1 MDLKTFMNAR
11 YRDKD
16 SQLPQTNTRIKDDHY
31 GVKGGSYAIT
41 DEDYPTFL
49 STYYRDIVAA
59 NKPEYLTELQ
69 LPNNGPLLV
78 DLDLHFPYECEE
90 RYYTKDHIDDLIG
103 GYLEQFKKIFQ
114 FDDSTQFEA
123 LVLEKDSINRV
134 LAKNMTK
141 DGLHLVICISCERKM
156 QMVLR
161 DRMIPKIKEMWE
173 SSVPITN
180 SWEDALDN
188 SITSGQTGWQLYG
201 SRKPGHEPYKLTYV
215 YRIGYDTSDGEFTID
230 CIPADKISIAEYMP
244 KLSARCSTHPKYFYK
259 SDFIKDLNGV
269 ADPSPRKQFQ
279 RLQHAGA
286 AGTNTSNGQ
295 NLSVILSIKSKDDLE
310 KAIQDFLDSLPE
322 SDHDL
327 RDLYDYVMILPESY
341 YGKSSYS
348 KWVRVGMA
356 LRNTDDRLFIVWLA
370 FSAQSVDFQYSEVHN
385 VYDKWLNFAT
395 NNPTGLS
402 KKSVMYWCRSD
413 VPAKY
418 SELRKKSVDYMLD
431 RTLGKYEDVDEESKI
446 DRKGTTDYDI
456 ATILYHMFG
465 DAYKCVSIT
474 NNIWYKFEEGKWV
487 KIDAGTTLRKS
498 ISNELRR
505 LYSEKANKYLE
516 LRNTMT
522 ADNTDAYKIKKI
534 QKYTEKLLSVCARL
548 GSTNDKK
555 NIMVEAKE
563 LFYDDKF
570 MERLDANPYLL
581 CFKNG
586 VVDFKEKV
594 FRRAYPE
601 DYLTKCTNIDY
612 KPIDPVADKQTIESI
627 EQFMRELF
635 PEKDVHD
642 YMWEHLAS
650 TLIGVLPN
658 QTWNMYIGEG
668 QNGKSML
675 VEFMEH
681 VLGDYKGSVASN
693 LITDRRT
700 KIGGACPEI
709 IGLKGLRYAVMQ
721 ETQKGDR
728 VNEGVMKQL
737 TSGMDTIEGRGL
749 YMSNVEVFYPQFKM
763 VLCSNYLMDIKSNDH
778 GTWRRI
784 RVIPFVS
791 LFTENPLKDDP
802 EKPHQFKIDVTLR
815 EKCKKWAQVF
825 ASMLVEIAYKTQ
837 GFVKDCD
844 AVLAASNAYRQ
855 SQDYIAE
862 FVGDRITVDP
872 TGAISKTDL
881 SFEFKS
887 WYEATY
893 GGKSP
898 NIKEVQAYMDK
909 KYKKCPQR
917 KVWIGVKISYD
928 RQTSNTY
935 VEDTDVADAQF

>member
-1 MDLKTFMNAR
+1 MNAH

-16 SQLPQTNTRIKDDHY
+16 STLSQTNTRIKDDHY
-31 GVKGGSYAIT
+31 GVKGGSFAIP
-41 DEDYPTFL
+41 DEEYDTFL
-49 STYYRDIVAA
+49 KIYYRDIVAT

-69 LPNNGPLLV
+69 RANNGPMLV
-78 DLDLHFPYECEE
+78 DLDLHFPYECEQ

-103 GYLEQFKKIFQ
+103 AYLEELKRIFQ
-114 FDDSTQFEA
+114 FDDSTQFDV
-123 LVLEKDSINRV
+123 LVLEKDAINRV
-134 LAKNMTK
+134 SAKQITK
-141 DGLHLVICISCERKM
+141 DGIHLVFCISCERKM
-156 QMVLR
+156 QMIVR
-161 DRMIPKIKEMWE
+161 NRMIPRLKEMWE

-180 SWEDALDN
+180 SWEDAMDN
-188 SITSGQTGWQLYG
+188 SITTGQTGWQLYG
-201 SRKPGHEPYKLTYV
+201 SRKPGHEPYRLTYV
-215 YRIGYDTSDGEFTID
+215 YRIGYDTSDSEFTMD
-230 CIPADKISIAEYMP
+230 CVPVAQISIEEYMP
-244 KLSARCSTHPKYFYK
+244 KLSARCTTHPKYFYK
-259 SDFIKDLNGV
+259 SDFIKEMDGV

-279 RLQHAGA
+279 RMAGA
-286 AGTNTSNGQ
+286 NTLVGGANG
-295 NLSVILSIKSKDDLE
+295 LSLAVWLSIRNADDLE
-310 KAIQDFLDSLPE
+310 KAVQDFLDSLPE
-322 SDHDL
+322 SDHEL
-327 RDLYDYVMILPESY
+327 RELYAYVMILPESY
-341 YGKSSYS
+341 YGKGSYG
-348 KWVRVGMA
+348 KWVRVAMA
-356 LRNTDDRLFIVWLA
+356 LRNTDDRLFLVWVA
-370 FSAQSVDFQYSEVHN
+370 FSAKSADFQYSEIAN
-385 VYDKWLNFAT
+385 MYDKWQKFAM
-395 NNPTGLS
+395 NNPSGLS
-402 KKSVMYWCRSD
+402 KKSIMYWCRSD
-413 VPAKY
+413 VPSQY
-418 SELRKKSVDYMLD
+418 SELRKKSIDYLLD
-431 RTLGKYEDVDEESKI
+431 RTLGSYEDVDEEAKI

-456 ATILYHMFG
+456 ATVLHLMFG
-465 DAYKCVSIT
+465 DVYKCVSIT
-474 NNIWYKFEEGKWV
+474 NNIWYKYEEPRWV
-487 KIDAGTTLRKS
+487 KIDAGTTLRKA

-534 QKYTEKLLSVCARL
+534 QKYTEKLLSVCTRL

-570 MERLDANPYLL
+570 MEKLDANPHLL

-586 VVDFKEKV
+586 VVDFKEKL

-601 DYLTKCTNIDY
+601 DYLTKCTNLDY
-612 KPIDPVADKQTIESI
+612 RPIDPLADKDTIAAI
-627 EQFMRELF
+627 QLFMHQLF
-635 PEKDVHD
+635 PKSEIHD

-675 VEFMEH
+675 IEFMEH
-681 VLGDYKGSVASN
+681 VLGDYKGTVASN

-749 YMSNVEVFYPQFKM
+749 YMANVETFYPQFKM

-784 RVIPFVS
+784 RVVPFLS
-791 LFTENPLKDDP
+791 RFTETPVENDPDNPY
-802 EKPHQFKIDVTLR
+802 QFKIDLTLR
-815 EKCKKWAQVF
+815 EKCKGWAQVF
-825 ASMLVEIAYKTQ
+825 ASMLVDIAYQTQ

-844 AVLAASNAYRQ
+844 AVLAASNEYRQ

-862 FVGDRITVDP
+862 FIGDRVCLDP
-872 TGAISKTDL
+872 HGTISKTDL

-893 GGKSP
+893 GGKAP
-898 NIKEVQAYMDK
+898 NIKEVQAYMTK
-909 KYKKCPQR
+909 KYKVCPQR
-917 KVWIGVKISYD
+917 KVWLGVKIAYD
-928 RQTSNTY
+928 RQTNSTY
-935 VEDTDVADAQF
+935 VEDNDVADIPQLP